1 MMADRRRFLR
11 YGRAVCFLVLAF
23 VAGGCGGTGSS
34 SPERSFAP
42 PSSLPSEAPSTL
54 LQGRSHIQQFAED
67 TRQAVFADFPIKKYH
82 SSQASLACDVPG
94 QEPQQHDIAIRTEMP
109 DDVEP
114 AKLAQRVAD
123 YWDSLGL
130 PTWAG
135 RDTEKSWEAE
145 TRFYDDFSADL
156 IVTTRGDGQVSV
168 TARTPCMSGPG
179 VRSADNNSW
188 PSLPPPE

>member
-1 MMADRRRFLR
+1 MADRRRFLR
-11 YGRAVCFLVLAF
+11 NGGAVCFLVLAV
-23 VAGGCGGTGSS
+23 VAGGCGGTGDS
-34 SPERSFAP
+34 SPEPSFVP

-67 TRQAVFADFPIKKYH
+67 TRQAVFADFPIREYH
-82 SSQASLACDVPG
+82 SSPASLLCGVGGEDLH
-94 QEPQQHDIAIRTEMP
+94 QHDVAIRTEMP

-114 AKLAQRVAD
+114 AKLTQRVAD

-145 TRFYDDFSADL
+145 TRFYDNFSADL
-156 IVTTRGDGQVSV
+156 IVTTRGGGQVTV
-168 TARTPCMSGPG
+168 RARTPCMSGPG
-179 VRSADNNSW
+179 VRSADLDSSW